1 MISAE
6 ALFYIQLHQNIKQ
19 PLYPSDKAAVR
30 FLYLFTPVRFWLN
43 QQFCWTEHL
52 LLPAEPDDCF

>member
-6 ALFYIQLHQNIKQ
+6 AFLYSIAEKQKQ
-19 PLYPSDKAAVR
+19 PLYPSDKAAV
-30 FLYLFTPVRFWLN
+30 FFSYLFTPVRFWLN

-52 LLPAEPDDCF
+52 LLPAEPDGCF